1 MSACMSL
8 TCFDNKCG
16 HGAPTGLHLY
26 RETSPVFS
34 GSVLAMTRMPPTE
47 ENEMFIKHQYS
58 GVCLSSDFTMTYY
71 ACTPDYCCIFTYM
84 NL

>member
-1 MSACMSL
+1 MSL
-8 TCFDNKCG
+8 VCFESRWIL
-16 HGAPTGLHLY
+16 GLTIG
-26 RETSPVFS
+26 ETRSQWMFAALS
-34 GSVLAMTRMPPTE
+34 GSVLAMTLMLLTE

-71 ACTPDYCCIFTYM
+71 GCTPDYCCIFTYM

>member
-1 MSACMSL
+1 
-8 TCFDNKCG
+8 
-16 HGAPTGLHLY
+16 
-26 RETSPVFS
+26 
-34 GSVLAMTRMPPTE
+34 MTLMLLTE

-71 ACTPDYCCIFTYM
+71 GCTPDYCCIFTYM